1 MGKQME
7 KLWKYKNYI
16 HFEEMIAWRD
26 EVGVK
31 RGILY
36 DEGKILF
43 EEWPT
48 PPHDEV
54 IDEFNSQFDRQF
66 RSRFAGTPHYPAWVN
81 HGSTGI
87 YPPL

>member
-1 MGKQME
+1 ME
-7 KLWKYKNYI
+7 KLWQYKEYI
-16 HFEEMIAWRD
+16 PFEEMIIWRD

-36 DEGKILF
+36 SEGKILF

-48 PPHDEV
+48 PLHEEV
-54 IDEFNSQFDRQF
+54 IDEINSQFDRQF
-66 RSRFAGTPHYPAWVN
+66 RWPFAGTPHYPAWVN
-81 HGSTGI
+81 HGSRGI